1 MTPQQI
7 ALVQQSFSKV
17 APISEAAAVLFYD
30 RLFDVAPSVRAMFP
44 EDMTEQRK
52 KLMGMLAAVVS
63 GLSNLETILPAA
75 SALAKRHVAYGAKAE
90 HYPVVGAT
98 LLWTL
103 EKGLGEAWTP
113 ELATAWTDAYGVL
126 SGYMISKPTARRRR
140 PPNRRCLVSEPLVI
154 VGNGMAAARLVDE
167 LAKTAL
173 GRYAVAVI
181 GEEPRLAYN
190 RVLLSSVLAGET
202 GSHEIELRPAD
213 WWRHRGVT
221 VRYGYRVTEI
231 DTGRRELKIAGEE
244 SMEYS
249 KLVLATGSTPLRLN
263 VPGAD
268 LAGVHTF
275 RDTRDV
281 DLLLTLAAAKKRV
294 VVVGGGLLGLE
305 AAYGL
310 AKAGAPVTLLHLM
323 DRLMERQLDGPAADL
338 LKTLVERKGIRI
350 LLNASTARIHG
361 ERHVEAVEL
370 ADGSRIE
377 ADAVIFAAGIR
388 PNIALAKEAGIAVN
402 RGIVVNDEMQ
412 TASPDIYALGECAEH
427 RGTCY
432 GLVEP
437 AYEQARVLARHL
449 GGRPAAYQGSVV
461 STNLKV
467 SGVSVFSAGDFMGGE
482 GSESLV
488 LTDRRRGTY
497 KKLVIADGCLTGAV
511 LIGDTADALW
521 YLELIRT
528 REKIAGIRADMMF
541 GRALA
546 LPSKAA

>member
-1 MTPQQI
+1 
-7 ALVQQSFSKV
+7 
-17 APISEAAAVLFYD
+17 
-30 RLFDVAPSVRAMFP
+30 
-44 EDMTEQRK
+44 
-52 KLMGMLAAVVS
+52 
-63 GLSNLETILPAA
+63 
-75 SALAKRHVAYGAKAE
+75 
-90 HYPVVGAT
+90 
-98 LLWTL
+98 
-103 EKGLGEAWTP
+103 
-113 ELATAWTDAYGVL
+113 
-126 SGYMISKPTARRRR
+126 
-140 PPNRRCLVSEPLVI
+140 VSEPLVI

-167 LAKTAL
+167 LAKISL

-221 VRYGYRVTEI
+221 VRYGYRVSEI
-231 DTGRRELKIAGEE
+231 DTGRRELKIEGEE

-249 KLVLATGSTPLRLN
+249 KLVLAVGSTPLRLN

-281 DLLLTLAAAKKRV
+281 DLLLTLAAARKRV

-323 DRLMERQLDGPAADL
+323 DRLMERQLDVPAADL

-350 LLNASTARIHG
+350 VLNASTARIHG
-361 ERHVEAVEL
+361 EGHVEAVEL

-388 PNIALAKEAGIAVN
+388 PNIALAKDAGIAVN

-449 GGRPAAYQGSVV
+449 SGRPAAYQGSVV

-488 LTDRRRGTY
+488 LSDRRRGTY
-497 KKLVIADGCLTGAV
+497 KKLVIAEGRLTGAL
-511 LIGDTADALW
+511 LIGDTVDALW
-521 YLELIRT
+521 YLELIRN
-528 REKIAGIRADMMF
+528 REKVAAIRTDMMF

-546 LPSKAA
+546 RPSKAA

>member
-1 MTPQQI
+1 M
-7 ALVQQSFSKV
+7 
-17 APISEAAAVLFYD
+17 
-30 RLFDVAPSVRAMFP
+30 
-44 EDMTEQRK
+44 
-52 KLMGMLAAVVS
+52 
-63 GLSNLETILPAA
+63 
-75 SALAKRHVAYGAKAE
+75 
-90 HYPVVGAT
+90 
-98 LLWTL
+98 
-103 EKGLGEAWTP
+103 
-113 ELATAWTDAYGVL
+113 
-126 SGYMISKPTARRRR
+126 
-140 PPNRRCLVSEPLVI
+140 SEPLVI

-231 DTGRRELKIAGEE
+231 DVGRRELKIEGEE

-268 LAGVHTF
+268 LVGVHTF

-323 DRLMERQLDGPAADL
+323 DRLMERQLDGSAADL

-361 ERHVEAVEL
+361 DGHVEAVEL

-377 ADAVIFAAGIR
+377 ADAVIFAAGIK
-388 PNIALAKEAGIAVN
+388 PSAALAKEAGIAVN
-402 RGIVVNDEMQ
+402 RGIVVNDVMQ
-412 TASPDIYALGECAEH
+412 TSSPDIFALGECAEH

-437 AYEQARVLARHL
+437 AYEQARMLARHL
-449 GGRPAAYQGSVV
+449 AGRPASYQGSVV

-497 KKLVIADGCLTGAV
+497 KKLVIADGRLTGAV

-521 YLELIRT
+521 YLELIRN
-528 REKIAGIRADMMF
+528 RDKVAAIRTDMMF

>member
-1 MTPQQI
+1 M
-7 ALVQQSFSKV
+7 
-17 APISEAAAVLFYD
+17 
-30 RLFDVAPSVRAMFP
+30 
-44 EDMTEQRK
+44 
-52 KLMGMLAAVVS
+52 
-63 GLSNLETILPAA
+63 
-75 SALAKRHVAYGAKAE
+75 
-90 HYPVVGAT
+90 
-98 LLWTL
+98 
-103 EKGLGEAWTP
+103 
-113 ELATAWTDAYGVL
+113 
-126 SGYMISKPTARRRR
+126 
-140 PPNRRCLVSEPLVI
+140 SEPLVI

-167 LAKTAL
+167 LANTAL

-213 WWRHRGVT
+213 WWRNRGVT

-231 DTGRRELKIAGEE
+231 DIGRRELKIEGAE

-268 LAGVHTF
+268 LSGVHTF

-323 DRLMERQLDGPAADL
+323 DRLMERQLDAPAADL
-338 LKTLVERKGIRI
+338 LKTLVEQKGIRI

-361 ERHVEAVEL
+361 ESHVEAVEL

-388 PNIALAKEAGIAVN
+388 PNVVLAKEAGIAVN
-402 RGIVVNDEMQ
+402 RGVVVNDVMQ
-412 TASPDIYALGECAEH
+412 TSSPDVFALGECAEH
-427 RGTCY
+427 RGSCY

-449 GGRPAAYQGSVV
+449 AGRPAAYQGSVV

-482 GSESLV
+482 CSESLV
-488 LTDRRRGTY
+488 LSDRRRGTY
-497 KKLVIADGCLTGAV
+497 KKLVIADGRLTGAV
-511 LIGDTADALW
+511 LIGDTIDALW
-521 YLELIRT
+521 YLELIRNRDKVT
-528 REKIAGIRADMMF
+528 AIRADMIF

-546 LPSKAA
+546 QPSKAA

>member
-1 MTPQQI
+1 M
-7 ALVQQSFSKV
+7 
-17 APISEAAAVLFYD
+17 
-30 RLFDVAPSVRAMFP
+30 
-44 EDMTEQRK
+44 
-52 KLMGMLAAVVS
+52 
-63 GLSNLETILPAA
+63 
-75 SALAKRHVAYGAKAE
+75 
-90 HYPVVGAT
+90 
-98 LLWTL
+98 
-103 EKGLGEAWTP
+103 
-113 ELATAWTDAYGVL
+113 
-126 SGYMISKPTARRRR
+126 
-140 PPNRRCLVSEPLVI
+140 SEPLVI

-323 DRLMERQLDGPAADL
+323 DRLMERQLDAPAADL
-338 LKTLVERKGIRI
+338 LKMLVERKGIRI
-350 LLNASTARIHG
+350 LLNASTKCIHG
-361 ERHVEAVEL
+361 DGHVQAVEL

-377 ADAVIFAAGIR
+377 ADAVIFAAGIK
-388 PNIALAKEAGIAVN
+388 PNVALAKEAGIAVN
-402 RGIVVNDEMQ
+402 RGVVVNDVMQ
-412 TASPDIYALGECAEH
+412 TSSSDIFALGECAEH

-449 GGRPAAYQGSVV
+449 AGRPAAYQGSVV

-467 SGVSVFSAGDFMGGE
+467 SGVSVFSAGNFMGGE

-488 LTDRRRGTY
+488 LSDRRRGTY
-497 KKLVIADGCLTGAV
+497 KKLVIADGRLTGAV
-511 LIGDTADALW
+511 LIGDTLDALW
-521 YLELIRT
+521 YLELIRN
-528 REKIAGIRADMMF
+528 RDKVAAIRTDMMF